1 MMKKYLLSLL
11 IVAGMLIITCGE
23 EPPEKFYEGTPED
36 SAAIYALL
44 DSFPELLNTIDGFIA
59 IFTAVDQED
68 IEWGVNDSF
77 FKGDSIMEKQLVDS
91 CALALSDSSRFTDL
105 WFTRDTSCTV
115 YLRDTFTVIDSV
127 HYSET
132 QSGYYFYPPGDTMPV
147 LDTVMVDQTPGY
159 RAKTFTG
166 EGERLIFFE
175 PIRDP
180 EIDME
185 TGDTVWVIR
194 EPMEWVLKRISY
206 GRYYYPNRG
215 TEVPTI
221 TSVVLQAGD
230 EDPDTIF
237 PSSDVDTFPGHA
249 MNRLRS
255 IDSLLIYAADETLSI
270 DVGIGLPLD
279 GDSVSVFA
287 SCNGDTR
294 VELRNGS
301 GEIVLSGS
309 GIVNL
314 YIEMMNND
322 GYYYVTPDRGYIAS
336 VWLIPIKIGGT
347 Q

>member
-1 MMKKYLLSLL
+1 MKKYLLSLL

-36 SAAIYALL
+36 SVAIYALL
-44 DSFPELLNTIDGFIA
+44 DSFPELLETIDGFIA
-59 IFTAVDQED
+59 IFAAVDQAA
-68 IEWGVNDSF
+68 IVWTVNDSF
-77 FKGDSIMEKQLVDS
+77 FKGDSTTVKQRVDS

-105 WFTRDTSCTV
+105 WFARDTTCTV

-132 QSGYYFYPPGDTMPV
+132 HTGYYFYPSGDTTTI
-147 LDTVMVDQTPGY
+147 LDTVMINQTPGY
-159 RAKTFTG
+159 RAKTITG

-175 PIRDP
+175 PIREQ

-185 TGDTVWVIR
+185 TGDTIWVIQ
-194 EPMEWVLKRISY
+194 EPMQWVLKRISY
-206 GRYYYPNRG
+206 GRYYYPDRG
-215 TEVPTI
+215 VELPGIVN
-221 TSVVLQAGD
+221 VVLQAGD

-237 PSSDVDTFPGHA
+237 SSSDVDTFPGHA

-255 IDSLLIYAADETLSI
+255 IDSLLTYAAGETLEI
-270 DVGIGLPLD
+270 DVSIGAPDD

-294 VELRNGS
+294 VELGDGS

-314 YIEMMNND
+314 YIEMLYNEA
-322 GYYYVTPDRGYIAS
+322 YYYVTPDRGYIAR
-336 VWLIPIKIGGT
+336 VWLIPINIGGA